1 MLNYAADH
9 DGAFPLAGG
18 RDTAWAATPN
28 WLASDRDS
36 AFGVSRV
43 EGRGQAS
50 VSSCFY
56 LLVKYGHAAPET
68 FVCPGDDGTTRFRL
82 SDFPNRVPTTFEL
95 ADAWDFGPPGDAR
108 KHCSYAYQMPFSSY
122 ALTTSHD
129 PRFPVAADRNPWIKS
144 PAADPAIWVAFRPGM
159 PPWNGSL
166 EQARAGNAI
175 AHGGKGQNVLFVDG
189 HVEFAKRAYCGLDND
204 NIYTVSIGLEEG
216 HPVGMPPYLYAGL
229 CPANGR
235 DAVLVHDPPVI
246 PYGVLGTRTKPEAE
260 VASKPEFTYVPL
272 SLAPPRAVDGLVVID
287 DFERYTNDPNKRLF
301 AAWIDGLGF
310 TKPSPGHPGN
320 GSSAYVG
327 HDIWSPDSPHLNGA
341 ITETELVH
349 GGTRSLPLYYNND
362 SAPWYSHAEATWE
375 ASRDLTGYGADAL
388 ALYVHGREG
397 NGAEPLYVAFEDDSK
412 NVAIVN
418 HADPNILT
426 ATEWI
431 EWRMPLSA
439 FSEAGV
445 DLRRVRKLYIGV
457 GNRNSPK
464 PGGSGVLYIDDIQLI
479 REEGVQGDLP

>member
-1 MLNYAADH
+1 M
-9 DGAFPLAGG
+9 
-18 RDTAWAATPN
+18 
-28 WLASDRDS
+28 

-43 EGRGQAS
+43 EGGGRAS

-68 FVCPGDDGTTRFRL
+68 FVCPGDDATTRFRL
-82 SDFPNRVPTTFEL
+82 SDLPDRVPTTFEL
-95 ADAWDFGPPGDAR
+95 ADAWDFGPPGDAQ
-108 KHCSYAYQMPFSSY
+108 KHCSYAYHIPFNLY

-129 PRFPVAADRNPWIKS
+129 PGFPVAADRNPWIKS
-144 PAADPAIWVAFRPGM
+144 PAADPAIWGGFRPGM

-189 HVEFAKRAYCGLDND
+189 HVEFAKRAYCGLDDD
-204 NIYTVSIGLEEG
+204 NIYTLSI
-216 HPVGMPPYLYAGL
+216 HPTKGSPLGAPLFAGIGSYPL
-229 CPANGR
+229 NCR
-235 DAVLVHDPPVI
+235 DAVLVHDPPVFDSG
-246 PYGVLGTRTKPEAE
+246 PVRGREGPESGVPG
-260 VASKPEFTYVPL
+260 VASKPEFTDVRL

-341 ITETELVH
+341 ITETQLVH

-388 ALYVHGREG
+388 TLYVHGREG
-397 NGAEPLYVAFEDDSK
+397 NSAEPLYVALEDDSE
-412 NVAIVN
+412 NVTIVT
-418 HADPNILT
+418 HAEPNILT
-426 ATEWI
+426 ESQWVK
-431 EWRMPLSA
+431 WRMPLSVFA
-439 FSEAGV
+439 DAGV
-445 DLRRVRKLYIGV
+445 DLTRARKLYV
-457 GNRNSPK
+457 GAGDPNSPK
-464 PGGSGVLYIDDIQLI
+464 LGGSGLFYIDDIQLI
-479 REEGVQGDLP
+479 RDDGFQGDLP